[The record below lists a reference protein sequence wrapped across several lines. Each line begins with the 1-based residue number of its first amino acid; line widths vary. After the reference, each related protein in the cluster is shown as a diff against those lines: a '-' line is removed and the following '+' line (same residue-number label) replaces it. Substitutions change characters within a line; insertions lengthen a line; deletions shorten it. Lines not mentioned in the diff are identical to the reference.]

1 MEENTSIQI
10 KKKTKKI
17 LDSLKLSKRESYND
31 VIDNLIEDSLNLNE
45 ETLEDIQKAM
55 GEYEQGQF
63 ISLEEAKQQ
72 LGL

>member
-17 LDSLKLSKRESYND
+17 LDSLKISKRETYND
-31 VIDNLIEDSLNLNE
+31 VIDNFIEDSLNLNE

-55 GEYEQGQF
+55 EEYEQGQF
-63 ISLEEAKQQ
+63 ISLKEAKQQ